1 MTENLIG
8 ANADLE
14 KKIAQRTVEL
24 QERNQELQL
33 SREAALKLMRKISAL
48 REINLAMS
56 STLDLRTVLNV
67 LMEKID
73 LFLPYAAILVWL
85 VNQETGQLERAAC
98 WNLDEKDWM
107 SRPLPD
113 VPKLV
118 KTAMENKQPVISQ
131 NVQTDPRTLDPRFY
145 KRNGLISYLGM
156 PLLAKDAVLGV
167 LVFLTREEHAYD
179 YDEMEFLSSLASQAA
194 IAIHN
199 SQLHQ
204 KTQRQALRLEEA
216 SRLRADFTAMIAH
229 DLRSPLSNIVG
240 IAEMMGN
247 GLFGALE
254 EEQKNWLDRMRNNAT
269 GLVDLVSDFLDLSK
283 LETGHIELSRTA
295 CDIRDLVRNTVEN
308 YRPVANSKNVVLTS
322 QVDASLPP
330 LYADGRR
337 LDQVLNNLLSNAV
350 KFTPEGGAIQI
361 RVRPENGAGVMV
373 QVEDSGVGIAKNEIA
388 NLFQKYR
395 QASSATLSAQKGT
408 GLGLVICKMIVE
420 AHGGRIWADSE
431 EGKGT
436 TLTFTLPFDRRS
448 EQTDDANL
456 QAANS

>member
-1 MTENLIG
+1 
-8 ANADLE
+8 
-14 KKIAQRTVEL
+14 
-24 QERNQELQL
+24 
-33 SREAALKLMRKISAL
+33 
-48 REINLAMS
+48 
-56 STLDLRTVLNV
+56 
-67 LMEKID
+67 
-73 LFLPYAAILVWL
+73 
-85 VNQETGQLERAAC
+85 
-98 WNLDEKDWM
+98 
-107 SRPLPD
+107 
-113 VPKLV
+113 
-118 KTAMENKQPVISQ
+118 
-131 NVQTDPRTLDPRFY
+131 
-145 KRNGLISYLGM
+145 
-156 PLLAKDAVLGV
+156 
-167 LVFLTREEHAYD
+167 
-179 YDEMEFLSSLASQAA
+179 
-194 IAIHN
+194 
-199 SQLHQ
+199 
-204 KTQRQALRLEEA
+204 
-216 SRLRADFTAMIAH
+216 
-229 DLRSPLSNIVG
+229 
-240 IAEMMGN
+240 
-247 GLFGALE
+247 
-254 EEQKNWLDRMRNNAT
+254 T

-295 CDIRDLVRNTVEN
+295 CDIRDLVRNIVEN
-308 YRPVANSKNVVLTS
+308 YRPVANSKNVALTS

-420 AHGGRIWADSE
+420 AHGGRIWAESE